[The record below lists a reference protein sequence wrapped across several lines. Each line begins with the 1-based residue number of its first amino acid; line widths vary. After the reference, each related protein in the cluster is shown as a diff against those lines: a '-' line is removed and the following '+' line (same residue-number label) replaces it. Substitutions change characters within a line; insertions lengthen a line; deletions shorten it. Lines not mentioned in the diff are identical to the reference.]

1 MGDVILIETGKTVPA
16 DCVLIQSN
24 DLSLSESVITG
35 ESEPVYKAN
44 VTQENYSSNPSPF
57 IMQSTLVEQ
66 GDGRAIVCAV
76 GEHTQALSQSLAA
89 RAAAMP
95 HRDP

>member
-1 MGDVILIETGKTVPA
+1 VGDVILIETGKTVPA

-44 VTQENYSSNPSPF
+44 VTQENYSSNPSHLLCSQHWLSKAMVAPL
-57 IMQSTLVEQ
+57 S
-66 GDGRAIVCAV
+66 
-76 GEHTQALSQSLAA
+76 ALSVSTHKLARLIA
-89 RAAAMP
+89 LLTFKTT
-95 HRDP
+95 